1 MYQQIIVIGHCGR
14 DAEMQY
20 TAQGIA
26 VAKFNLACNKV
37 TGKGD
42 SRKEKTTWFRCTAW
56 KELAEIVA
64 KYVKKGGKVMVVGE
78 VEVNAYTDKNG
89 QPQASLEL
97 TAQTVKLLND
107 KREGDE
113 SQNNPDW

>member
-1 MYQQIIVIGHCGR
+1 MHQQIIVIGHVGK
-14 DAEMQY
+14 DAELQY
-20 TAQGIA
+20 TNTGIA

-42 SRKEKTTWFRCTAW
+42 ARKEKTTWFRVTAW

-89 QPQASLEL
+89 QAQASLEL
-97 TAQTVKLLND
+97 TAQTVKFLSD
-107 KREGDE
+107 KRDDE